1 MKKQFIIEEVN
12 GELAISV
19 LQDGYNIIEKTIH
32 DPKAAQS
39 ILDTI
44 TGSEG

>member
-1 MKKQFIIEEVN
+1 MKKHFIIEEIE

-19 LQDGYNIIEKTIH
+19 LQDGYNIIEKTIY
-32 DPKAAQS
+32 DSKAALT

-44 TGSEG
+44 KEAV